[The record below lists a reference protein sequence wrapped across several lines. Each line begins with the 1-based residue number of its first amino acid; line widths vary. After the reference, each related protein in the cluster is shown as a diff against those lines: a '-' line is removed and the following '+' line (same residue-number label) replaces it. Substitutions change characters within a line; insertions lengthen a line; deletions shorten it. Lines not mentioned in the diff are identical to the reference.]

1 MDIDL
6 KKVILKAHALLEG
19 DPICSE
25 DYLKGRVNSE
35 RRSRLGKLL
44 GGKYLAGRLQGLDP
58 SSSTTPGAH
67 LNSAA

>member
-1 MDIDL
+1 MFELILVCVDIDL

-35 RRSRLGKLL
+35 RRSRLGKHTWWQIS
-44 GGKYLAGRLQGLDP
+44 GRAFTG
-58 SSSTTPGAH
+58 S
-67 LNSAA
+67 

>member
-25 DYLKGRVNSE
+25 DYLKGRVNF
-35 RRSRLGKLL
+35 